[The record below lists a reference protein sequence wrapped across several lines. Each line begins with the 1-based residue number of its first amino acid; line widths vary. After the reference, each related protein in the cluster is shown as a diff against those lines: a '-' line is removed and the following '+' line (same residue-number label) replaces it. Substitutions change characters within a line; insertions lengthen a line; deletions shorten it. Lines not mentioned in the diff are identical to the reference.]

1 MNCEGTFVVVFVIA
15 AIIIAG
21 FIIGDLIFSYFKGGC
36 NHKWDEWGE
45 VINEKQYRQCS
56 KCMMVER
63 RYL

>member
-36 NHKWDEWGE
+36 NHKWSNWGDP
-45 VINEKQYRQCS
+45 IDDKQHRQCS
-56 KCMMVER
+56 KCWLIER
-63 RYL
+63 KYL